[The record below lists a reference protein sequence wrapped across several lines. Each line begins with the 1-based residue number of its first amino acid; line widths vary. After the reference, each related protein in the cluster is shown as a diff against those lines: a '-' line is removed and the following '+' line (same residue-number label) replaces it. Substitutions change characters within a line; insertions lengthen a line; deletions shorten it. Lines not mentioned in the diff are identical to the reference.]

1 MRCLPRSLVVL
12 LLLACSAP
20 LLAAPPAVKKKAR
33 PAASQFLRIRRD
45 AKGQPVAL
53 ETAIVRYVP
62 ASGEGDLEV
71 DLVAAVHI
79 GDAAYYDRLNKQFEH
94 YDVLLY
100 ELVAPEGKRVP
111 RRDRPSDNP
120 IAILQQIAKTVLDLD
135 WQIDRIDYRKK
146 NFVHADLSPKEMAEA
161 IRMRGDDGVTLALS
175 ITADLLRQYNLQ
187 EMKKEKNP
195 PKDEDVDLDLASL
208 LLDPDAPVKLKR
220 VMAQQFEAVAGGTG
234 LGKTLDTI
242 LVRDRNKAA
251 MKVFQKQLARG
262 KKKVAIF
269 YGAAHMP
276 DFEKRLR
283 EDFGLK
289 PKSRQW
295 LTAWDLQAKEHGLED
310 LLKLFDP

>member
-1 MRCLPRSLVVL
+1 MRHVRTSVVIL
-12 LLLACSAP
+12 LFLACCAP
-20 LLAAPPAVKKKAR
+20 LLAAPPVVKKAK
-33 PAASQFLRIRRD
+33 PAASKFLRIRRD
-45 AKGQPVAL
+45 GKGQPVAL

-71 DLVAAVHI
+71 DLIAAVHI
-79 GDAAYYDRLNKQFEH
+79 GDRGYYDRLNKQFEH

-111 RRDRPSDNP
+111 RRDKPSDNP

-135 WQIDRIDYRKK
+135 WQIDRIDYTRK
-146 NFVHADLSPKEMAEA
+146 NFVHADLSPNEMAEA
-161 IRMRGDDGVTLALS
+161 IRKRGDDGVTLALG
-175 ITADLLRQYNLQ
+175 ITADLLRKFNLE
-187 EMKKEKNP
+187 EMKKAKDP
-195 PKDEDVDLDLASL
+195 PTEEEFELDLST

-220 VMAQQFEAVAGGTG
+220 LMAQQFEAVAGGTG

-262 KKKVAIF
+262 KKKIAIF

-283 EDFGLK
+283 DDFGLK
-289 PKSRQW
+289 PKVHRW
-295 LTAWDLQAKEHGLED
+295 LTAWDLQVKEHGLED
-310 LLKLFDP
+310 LLKLLDP